1 MTQFLF
7 NRPAAAS
14 ISAVALVL
22 CVSFAGPV
30 RVRAANEIGFVEK
43 YALAA
48 DREEVLR
55 QLIPG
60 TEDFY
65 FYHALHWQN
74 TGRRDSFREVL
85 GQWAERTPDSAA
97 RPRCS
102 FLT

>member
-48 DREEVLR
+48 DRE
-55 QLIPG
+55 
-60 TEDFY
+60 
-65 FYHALHWQN
+65 
-74 TGRRDSFREVL
+74 
-85 GQWAERTPDSAA
+85 
-97 RPRCS
+97 
-102 FLT
+102 